1 MTYTQEDVALL
12 QGIQYLESA
21 LKLALISENLPL
33 LIASAFSLYSKQ
45 ETSEALID
53 SWIVV
58 EQIIDYLWSE
68 YLDLIEI
75 SERKDRLEDP
85 RTYSSSVR
93 IEVLY
98 LKNILNEEEYTTF
111 HNARSHR
118 NKMVHRAK
126 ITYDWATS
134 GMKAMQLAIEH
145 ILHKKIVPPVSGRTV
160 SW

>member
-75 SERKDRLEDP
+75 SERKDRLECFASDEIGQMGIQNKLLSQAH
-85 RTYSSSVR
+85 TSV
-93 IEVLY
+93 V
-98 LKNILNEEEYTTF
+98 
-111 HNARSHR
+111 
-118 NKMVHRAK
+118 
-126 ITYDWATS
+126 
-134 GMKAMQLAIEH
+134 
-145 ILHKKIVPPVSGRTV
+145 
-160 SW
+160 